1 MENQQTANRGV
12 DLLAEALKEKTC
24 KDVYGLHTWV
34 KHEETLQDYCKHCFT
49 RKDVWEQENKPSQS
63 GNQQET
69 TSAENT
75 VEKQGESKVPENLK
89 PYIFK
94 KGESGNPAGRP
105 KGSRN
110 LTTIVMEALK
120 AKTYTVKNEATGQTT
135 EITGEQA
142 FAEAVLENAIKKKDR
157 ESLRMIWEM
166 ADGKPTQ
173 QHKLEVNGPKGYQVD
188 PQRENVIHEQF
199 GMYAFDRVGPM
210 ELPEPSKTTPVSVET
225 QETAQTPDQGTN
237 NAQQAEEVAKTG
249 LSEPQPNHEPST
261 NQPTTGVQS
270 AQTGNTG
277 GVKEA

>member
-1 MENQQTANRGV
+1 MANEQDTSRGI

-34 KHEETLQDYCKHCFT
+34 KHEETLQDYCKHCLT
-49 RKDVWEQENKPSQS
+49 RKDVWEQKKPTVALS
-63 GNQQET
+63 N
-69 TSAENT
+69 AEKMP
-75 VEKQGESKVPENLK
+75 ERDLSKVPEHLREYVIK
-89 PYIFK
+89 P
-94 KGESGNPAGRP
+94 GEVKNPNGRP
-105 KGSRN
+105 KGSKN

-120 AKTYTVKNEATGQTT
+120 AKVYTVKNESTGQTT

-173 QHKLEVNGPKGYQVD
+173 QHKLEFNGPKGYQVD

-210 ELPEPSKTTPVSVET
+210 ELPEPGKTTPVSVET
-225 QETAQTPDQGTN
+225 QETAQTPDKATIE
-237 NAQQAEEVAKTG
+237 APRAEEAAKTG
-249 LSEPQPNHEPST
+249 VSEPQPTHANST
-261 NQPTTGVQS
+261 EQPTGGVQS